1 MEMSETS
8 FIAVAAFVVN
18 LLVLVIGG
26 TWRLSRM
33 EVALR
38 DEISKSRAEIEE
50 RQDRLSRECGESVAA
65 VREKIREVELFCRDT
80 YVRRDS
86 FYKVA
91 DEFSAGMKAL
101 GDKIDARLE
110 RMEAKIDSSRKA

>member
-1 MEMSETS
+1 MSEAN

-18 LLVLVIGG
+18 ILVLVIGG

-38 DEISKSRAEIEE
+38 DEISKSRAEVEE

-65 VREKIREVELFCRDT
+65 VREKVREVELFCRDT
-80 YVRRDS
+80 FVRRDG
-86 FYKVA
+86 FYKVRDELAA
-91 DEFSAGMKAL
+91 DIKTL
-101 GDKIDARLE
+101 GEKIEARLE
-110 RMEAKIDSSRKA
+110 RMEAKIDSKA